1 MRPRGVH
8 TTHRVNRDERGEKLH
23 QPLPLP
29 PWWRRGGGAPTWATA
44 PEAIGVVGNWEKIC
58 PMSRPKAFL
67 NMRRVWRL
75 A

>member
-8 TTHRVNRDERGEKLH
+8 TTHRVNRDERGEVASAIAIATLVAA
-23 QPLPLP
+23 
-29 PWWRRGGGAPTWATA
+29 GGGARTWATA

-67 NMRRVWRL
+67 NMRRVWRM